1 MKLAFKN
8 ILLALIILLADQLI
22 KYYVLHKMS
31 VDFVLAKFINS
42 ELNYNL
48 ALSLPSTISLA
59 IIVNVIGIVAIL
71 YLLVYNPNQSI
82 KKYLAIIL
90 GAGTSN
96 LIDRLIHGGVI
107 DYINFFNISTINL
120 ADIMIVIAIILI
132 FISERKQ
139 IDKQQQQLL

>member
-1 MKLAFKN
+1 MKLALKN
-8 ILLALIILLADQLI
+8 ILLALIILLTDQLI

-31 VDFVLAKFINS
+31 VDFVFAKFINN

-48 ALSLPSTISLA
+48 ALSLPSTVSIA

-71 YLLVYNPNQSI
+71 YLLTFNPNQSI

-132 FISERKQ
+132 FINERKQ
-139 IDKQQQQLL
+139 IDKPQQQLL

>member
-22 KYYVLHKMS
+22 KYYVHHKIS
-31 VDFVLAKFINS
+31 VDFVLAKFINN

-71 YLLVYNPNQSI
+71 YLLAYNPNQSI

-139 IDKQQQQLL
+139 VSLTKDSVK